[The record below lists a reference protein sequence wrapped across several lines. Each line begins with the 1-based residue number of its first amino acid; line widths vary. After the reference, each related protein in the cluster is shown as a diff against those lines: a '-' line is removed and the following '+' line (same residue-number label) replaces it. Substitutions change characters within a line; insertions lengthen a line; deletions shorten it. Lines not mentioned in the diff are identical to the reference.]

1 MPHGRPDDNLPRRAG
16 REEAMANP
24 HVAHSSS
31 RKSHARESIGIV
43 TIGTRHLS
51 WLPLTLVV
59 LSLAG
64 LAVAPL
70 VLQQRTSYLR
80 DDIRVVGEPG
90 RLLLGELR
98 LGLAREL
105 ALAQQFTVSRDRTN
119 LFDFQRTAARDD
131 SLLGRLNTTLHE
143 MGPAARS
150 SVMGVRESVDHWRQF
165 VTLTETKTP
174 DDVLRQ
180 AVHHGVSYEA
190 LLLATVRVDSAIA
203 RAMQSRRALIESDES
218 RALEF
223 AIAFVLVGCL
233 ASAAVLVLT
242 LRDRHLRLVLRRRA
256 EEEASLRRL
265 ASSLSGA
272 FTVSEVAELTVTAA
286 LNSSRI
292 GGAYLARSI
301 EGDLVTIAG
310 RGTCAPVAGTRARMP
325 AWLNDGTN
333 ADHPRIYTTEVRP
346 PREAR
351 SLGVDARRS
360 GSLLVVPLRH
370 DGNVIGTLGVASAG
384 GRRQFRESSLRFGR
398 ALGDLAAVALHRAE
412 ALDSERRARAEAESA
427 VRTRDAVVS
436 IVSHDLR
443 NPLMA
448 ILGSADLLLE
458 LTDEHGHETER
469 TQLATLKHAADS
481 MNRLIRDL
489 LDVTRLESGPL
500 PVQQSTL
507 NLLDVVDDVVDMFQI
522 VVRARHMTLTREGP
536 KQLPMIVGDRDRL
549 AQAFS
554 NLVANAVKFTPD
566 GGQITIRIEARAD
579 GVYACVRDT
588 GPGIP
593 SEQIPHLFD
602 RFWQASRSDTRG
614 LGLGLSIVKAI
625 VEAHGGSVHVE
636 SVLKE
641 GSSFWLRLPRADVQQ
656 LPQPNELGT
665 SAAATTAVQTEPT
678 SVPSI
683 FGTVGQPLES

>member
-1 MPHGRPDDNLPRRAG
+1 
-16 REEAMANP
+16 MANP
-24 HVAHSSS
+24 HVAHSIS
-31 RKSHARESIGIV
+31 RKSRDGREHTGLVRTS
-43 TIGTRHLS
+43 TRHLS
-51 WLPLTLVV
+51 WLPLTLVI

-64 LAVAPL
+64 LAIAPL
-70 VLQQRTSYLR
+70 VLQQRTSYMR
-80 DDIRVVGEPG
+80 DDIRAVGEPG

-105 ALAQQFTVSRDRTN
+105 ALSQRFTISRDRS
-119 LFDFQRTAARDD
+119 LLADFQKASARDD
-131 SLLGRLNTTLHE
+131 SLLARLNATLHE
-143 MGPAARS
+143 MGPAARN
-150 SVMGVRESVDHWRQF
+150 SVGGVRETVDRWRQF
-165 VTLTETKTP
+165 AALTETKTA

-180 AVHHGVSYEA
+180 TVQHGMSYEG

-203 RAMQSRRALIESDES
+203 RAMQSRRAQIDGDES
-218 RALEF
+218 LELEL
-223 AIAFVLVGCL
+223 AIAFVLVGCV

-242 LRDRHLRLVLRRRA
+242 LRDRHLRLVLKRRA

-272 FTVSEVAELTVTAA
+272 FTVNEVAELTVSAA

-292 GGAYLARSI
+292 GGAYLARAI
-301 EGDLVTIAG
+301 DGDLVTIAG
-310 RGTCAPVAGTRARMP
+310 RGTCTPVAGTRARMP

-346 PREAR
+346 SREAR
-351 SLGVDARRS
+351 RTGVDARRS

-370 DGNVIGTLGVASAG
+370 DGSVIGSLGVASAG

-412 ALDSERRARAEAESA
+412 ALDSERRARSEAESA

-458 LTDEHGHETER
+458 LTDEHGHDTER

-500 PVQQSTL
+500 PVQRNHV
-507 NLLDVVDDVVDMFQI
+507 NLVDVVDDVVDMFQV
-522 VVRARHMTLTREGP
+522 VVRARHMTLTRGGLA
-536 KQLPMIVGDRDRL
+536 QVPMVLGDRDRL

-566 GGQITIRIEARAD
+566 GGQVRIDVDVHAD
-579 GVYACVRDT
+579 GIHASVRDS

-593 SEQIPHLFD
+593 QDQIPHLFD

-614 LGLGLSIVKAI
+614 LGLGLAIVKAI
-625 VEAHGGSVHVE
+625 VEAHGGTINVE
-636 SVLKE
+636 SVLKQ
-641 GSSFWLRLPRADVQQ
+641 GSSFCVRLPRADVEA
-656 LPQPNELGT
+656 LPMPNVLHATVPGT
-665 SAAATTAVQTEPT
+665 PTPLPTEPS

-683 FGTVGQPLES
+683 FATVGQPLES

>member
-1 MPHGRPDDNLPRRAG
+1 
-16 REEAMANP
+16 MANP
-24 HVAHSSS
+24 HVAHSSG
-31 RKSHARESIGIV
+31 RKSRDRREGIGIV
-43 TIGTRHLS
+43 TSRTRHLS

-80 DDIRVVGEPG
+80 DDIRIVGEPG

-105 ALAQQFTVSRDRTN
+105 ALAQRFTVSRDRSH
-119 LFDFQRTAARDD
+119 LFEFQRIAARDD
-131 SLLGRLNTTLHE
+131 SLLTRLNTTLHD

-150 SVMGVRESVDHWRQF
+150 SILGVRETVDHWRQF

-180 AVHHGVSYEA
+180 AVQHGMSYEA

-203 RAMQSRRALIESDES
+203 RAMQSRRVRIESDES
-218 RALEF
+218 LELEL
-223 AIAFVLVGCL
+223 AIAFVLVGCV

-242 LRDRHLRLVLRRRA
+242 LRDRHLRLVLKRRA
-256 EEEASLRRL
+256 EEEALLRRL

-272 FTVSEVAELTVTAA
+272 FTVNEVAELTVSAA

-292 GGAYLARSI
+292 GGAYLSRAI
-301 EGDLVTIAG
+301 DEDLVTIAG

-325 AWLNDGTN
+325 AWLHDGTN

-346 PREAR
+346 SRESR
-351 SLGVDARRS
+351 TSGVDARRS

-370 DGNVIGTLGVASAG
+370 DGDVIGTLGVASAG

-500 PVQQSTL
+500 PVQQSHV

-536 KQLPMIVGDRDRL
+536 QQVPMVVGDRDRL
-549 AQAFS
+549 AQALS

-566 GGQITIRIEARAD
+566 GGQIKIGVEVRAD
-579 GVYACVRDT
+579 GVYASVRDT

-593 SEQIPHLFD
+593 PEQIPHLFD

-614 LGLGLSIVKAI
+614 LGLGLAIVKAI
-625 VEAHGGSVHVE
+625 VEAHGGAVHVE
-636 SVLKE
+636 SVMNE
-641 GSSFWLRLPRADVQQ
+641 GSSFCLRLPRADVQS
-656 LPQPNELGT
+656 LPRPNELRT
-665 SAAATTAVQTEPT
+665 TLPDTAALPTEPS

-683 FGTVGQPLES
+683 FSIVGQPLES

>member
-1 MPHGRPDDNLPRRAG
+1 
-16 REEAMANP
+16 MAKA
-24 HVAHSSS
+24 HVAHSIS
-31 RKSHARESIGIV
+31 RKSRDRRESIGIV
-43 TIGTRHLS
+43 TSGTRHLS

-70 VLQQRTSYLR
+70 MLQQRTSYLR

-105 ALAQQFTVSRDRTN
+105 AFAQRFTVSRDRSH
-119 LFDFQRTAARDD
+119 LFEFQRTATRDD
-131 SLLGRLNTTLHE
+131 SLLARLNTTLHE

-150 SVMGVRESVDHWRQF
+150 SVMGVRETVDHWRQF
-165 VTLTETKTP
+165 VALTETKTP

-180 AVHHGVSYEA
+180 AVQHGVSYEA

-203 RAMQSRRALIESDES
+203 RAMQSRRAQIEGDES
-218 RALEF
+218 LELEI
-223 AIAFVLVGCL
+223 AIAFVLVGCV

-242 LRDRHLRLVLRRRA
+242 LRDRHLRLVLKRRA

-272 FTVSEVAELTVTAA
+272 FTVNEVAELTVSAA

-292 GGAYLARSI
+292 GGAYLARALD
-301 EGDLVTIAG
+301 GDLVTIAG

-333 ADHPRIYTTEVRP
+333 GDHPRIYTTEVRP
-346 PREAR
+346 SGDAR
-351 SLGVDARRS
+351 NSGVDARRS

-370 DGNVIGTLGVASAG
+370 DGSVIGTIGVASAG

-458 LTDEHGHETER
+458 LTDEHGHDTER

-522 VVRARHMTLTREGP
+522 VVRARHMTLTRDGP
-536 KQLPMIVGDRDRL
+536 HQIPTVVGDRDRL

-554 NLVANAVKFTPD
+554 NLIANAVKFTPD
-566 GGQITIRIEARAD
+566 GGQIKINIELRAD

-593 SEQIPHLFD
+593 PEQIPHLFD

-625 VEAHGGSVHVE
+625 VEAHGGTVQVE
-636 SVLKE
+636 SVMNE
-641 GSSFWLRLPRADVQQ
+641 GSAFCVRLPRADVQS
-656 LPQPNELGT
+656 LPMPNGLG
-665 SAAATTAVQTEPT
+665 ATISDTTTLPTEPS

-683 FGTVGQPLES
+683 FSIVGQPLES

>member
-1 MPHGRPDDNLPRRAG
+1 
-16 REEAMANP
+16 MANA
-24 HVAHSSS
+24 HVAHSIS
-31 RKSHARESIGIV
+31 RKARNRRESTGAVIL
-43 TIGTRHLS
+43 GTRHLS

-64 LAVAPL
+64 LAIAPL

-80 DDIRVVGEPG
+80 DDIRSVGEPG

-105 ALAQQFTVSRDRTN
+105 ALAQRYTVSRDRSQ
-119 LFDFQRTAARDD
+119 LFDFQRIAARDD
-131 SLLGRLNTTLHE
+131 SILARLNTTLHD

-150 SVMGVRESVDHWRQF
+150 SVLGVRETVDHWRQF
-165 VTLTETKTP
+165 AALTETKTP

-180 AVHHGVSYEA
+180 AVQHGVSYEA

-203 RAMQSRRALIESDES
+203 RAMQSRRLHIESDES
-218 RALEF
+218 LELEL
-223 AIAFVLVGCL
+223 AIAFVLVGCV

-242 LRDRHLRLVLRRRA
+242 LRDRHLRLVLKRRA

-272 FTVSEVAELTVTAA
+272 FTVNEVAELTVSAA

-292 GGAYLARSI
+292 GGAYLSRALD
-301 EGDLVTIAG
+301 GDLVTIAG

-325 AWLNDGTN
+325 QWLNDGTN

-346 PREAR
+346 PREAPN
-351 SLGVDARRS
+351 STVDARCS

-384 GRRQFRESSLRFGR
+384 GRRLFRESSLRFGR

-412 ALDSERRARAEAESA
+412 ALESERRARSQAESA

-500 PVQQSTL
+500 PVQRTHL

-522 VVRARHMTLTREGP
+522 VVRARRMTLTREGP
-536 KQLPMIVGDRDRL
+536 QQVPMVVGDRDRL
-549 AQAFS
+549 AQALS

-566 GGQITIRIEARAD
+566 GGKVKIAVETHTD
-579 GVYACVRDT
+579 GIYACVRDT

-593 SEQIPHLFD
+593 PEQIPHLFD

-625 VEAHGGSVHVE
+625 VEAHGGTIQVE
-636 SVLKE
+636 STLKE
-641 GSSFWLRLPRADVQQ
+641 GSAFWLRLPRADVQSM
-656 LPQPNELGT
+656 PKPNELRPTVPG
-665 SAAATTAVQTEPT
+665 AAATTTTLTAEPS

>member
-1 MPHGRPDDNLPRRAG
+1 
-16 REEAMANP
+16 MANE
-24 HVAHSSS
+24 HVAHSMD
-31 RKSHARESIGIV
+31 RRVRDRRESTGGIAIGA
-43 TIGTRHLS
+43 RHFS

-64 LAVAPL
+64 LAIAPL
-70 VLQQRTSYLR
+70 VLQQRTRYLR
-80 DDIRVVGEPG
+80 DDIRSVGEPG

-105 ALAQQFTVSRDRTN
+105 ALAQRYTVSRDRGL
-119 LFDFQRTAARDD
+119 LFEFQRTSARDD
-131 SLLGRLNTTLHE
+131 SLLSSLGTTLRD
-143 MGPAARS
+143 MGPVARA
-150 SVMGVRESVDHWRQF
+150 SVTGVRETVDQWRQF
-165 VTLTETKTP
+165 AALTETNTP
-174 DDVLRQ
+174 ADVLRQ
-180 AVHHGVSYEA
+180 AVQHGVSYEA
-190 LLLATVRVDSAIA
+190 LLLATVRVDSAVS
-203 RAMQSRRALIESDES
+203 RAMQTRRALIDGDEN
-218 RALEF
+218 LELEL
-223 AIAFVLVGCL
+223 AIAFVIIGCV

-242 LRDRHLRLVLRRRA
+242 LRDRHLRLVLKRRA

-272 FTVSEVAELTVTAA
+272 FTVSEVAELTVCAA

-292 GGAYLARSI
+292 GGAYLARALD
-301 EGDLVTIAG
+301 GDLVTICG
-310 RGTCAPVAGTRARMP
+310 RGTCAPVAGTRAKMP
-325 AWLNDGTN
+325 AWLHDGTN
-333 ADHPRIYTTEVRP
+333 GDHPRIYTTEVRP
-346 PREAR
+346 APQTQGT
-351 SLGVDARRS
+351 GVDARTL

-458 LTDEHGHETER
+458 LTGEGHETER

-500 PVQQSTL
+500 PVHRRHL
-507 NLLDVVDDVVDMFQI
+507 NLLDVVDEVVGMFQI
-522 VVRARHMTLTREGP
+522 VARARHLSLHREAP
-536 KQLPMIVGDRDRL
+536 AQIPMVLGDRDRL
-549 AQAFS
+549 AQALS

-566 GGQITIRIEARAD
+566 GGQVKISLEVHAD
-579 GVYACVRDT
+579 GIHASVRDT

-593 SEQIPHLFD
+593 PEQIPHLFD
-602 RFWQASRSDTRG
+602 RFWQASRHDTRG

-625 VEAHGGSVHVE
+625 VEAHGGRVEVE
-636 SVLKE
+636 SVLNQ
-641 GSSFWLRLPRADVQQ
+641 GSAFHLRLPRADMQAMP
-656 LPQPNELGT
+656 LPNELIAPSTDGT
-665 SAAATTAVQTEPT
+665 ALTTEPS
-678 SVPSI
+678 SVPSL
-683 FGTVGQPLES
+683 FATVGQPLES

>member
-1 MPHGRPDDNLPRRAG
+1 
-16 REEAMANP
+16 MANA
-24 HVAHSSS
+24 HVAHSMD
-31 RKSHARESIGIV
+31 RRIHDRRESNGAV
-43 TIGTRHLS
+43 TIGTRHFS

-64 LAVAPL
+64 LAIAPL
-70 VLQQRTSYLR
+70 VLQQRTRYLR
-80 DDIRVVGEPG
+80 EDIRSVGEPG

-105 ALAQQFTVSRDRTN
+105 ALAQAFAVSRDRGL
-119 LFDFQRTAARDD
+119 LFDFQRAAARDD
-131 SLLGRLNTTLHE
+131 SLMSRLGATLHD
-143 MGPAARS
+143 
-150 SVMGVRESVDHWRQF
+150 MGVGARASVVGVRQTVDHWRQF
-165 VTLTETKTP
+165 AALSETKTA
-174 DDVLRQ
+174 DDVLRL
-180 AVHHGVSYEA
+180 AVQHGVSYEA
-190 LLLATVRVDSAIA
+190 LLLATVRVDSAVS
-203 RAMQSRRALIESDES
+203 RAMQTRRAKIEGDENLE
-218 RALEF
+218 LEF
-223 AIAFVLVGCL
+223 AIAFALVGCV

-242 LRDRHLRLVLRRRA
+242 LRDRHLRMVLKRRA

-272 FTVSEVAELTVTAA
+272 FTVSEVAELTVCAA

-292 GGAYLARSI
+292 GGAYLARAI
-301 EGDLVTIAG
+301 DGDLVTIVG

-333 ADHPRIYTTEVRP
+333 GDHPRIYTTEVRP
-346 PREAR
+346 SPRTQAN
-351 SLGVDARRS
+351 GVDARTL

-370 DGNVIGTLGVASAG
+370 DGSVIGTLGVASAG

-412 ALDSERRARAEAESA
+412 ALDNERRARAEAESA

-458 LTDEHGHETER
+458 LTGEGHDTER

-500 PVQQSTL
+500 PVQRTHV
-507 NLLDVVDDVVDMFQI
+507 NLMDVVDDVVDMFQI
-522 VVRARHMTLTREGP
+522 VVRARHLTLQRDGP
-536 KQLPMIVGDRDRL
+536 QELPMVLGDRDRL
-549 AQAFS
+549 AQALS

-566 GGQITIRIEARAD
+566 GGQVKITIEAHAN
-579 GVYACVRDT
+579 GVHAYVRDT

-593 SEQIPHLFD
+593 QDQVPHLFD
-602 RFWQASRSDTRG
+602 RFWQASRNDSRG

-625 VEAHGGSVHVE
+625 VEAHGGSVHVN
-636 SVLKE
+636 SVLNE
-641 GSSFWLRLPRADVQQ
+641 GSTFCVRLPRADVQA
-656 LPQPNELGT
+656 LPRPNELT
-665 SAAATTAVQTEPT
+665 VTVSDPSEALVPEQS
-678 SVPSI
+678 SVPA
-683 FGTVGQPLES
+683 FFATVGQPLES

>member
-1 MPHGRPDDNLPRRAG
+1 
-16 REEAMANP
+16 
-24 HVAHSSS
+24 
-31 RKSHARESIGIV
+31 
-43 TIGTRHLS
+43 
-51 WLPLTLVV
+51 
-59 LSLAG
+59 
-64 LAVAPL
+64 
-70 VLQQRTSYLR
+70 
-80 DDIRVVGEPG
+80 
-90 RLLLGELR
+90 
-98 LGLAREL
+98 
-105 ALAQQFTVSRDRTN
+105 
-119 LFDFQRTAARDD
+119 
-131 SLLGRLNTTLHE
+131 
-143 MGPAARS
+143 
-150 SVMGVRESVDHWRQF
+150 
-165 VTLTETKTP
+165 
-174 DDVLRQ
+174 
-180 AVHHGVSYEA
+180 
-190 LLLATVRVDSAIA
+190 
-203 RAMQSRRALIESDES
+203 
-218 RALEF
+218 
-223 AIAFVLVGCL
+223 
-233 ASAAVLVLT
+233 VLVLT
-242 LRDRHLRLVLRRRA
+242 LRDRHLRLVLKRRA
-256 EEEASLRRL
+256 EEEALLRRL

-272 FTVSEVAELTVTAA
+272 FTVNEVAELTVSAA

-292 GGAYLARSI
+292 GGAYLSRAI
-301 EGDLVTIAG
+301 DEDLVTIAG

-325 AWLNDGTN
+325 AWLHDGTN

-346 PREAR
+346 SRESR
-351 SLGVDARRS
+351 TSGVDARRS

-370 DGNVIGTLGVASAG
+370 DGDVIGTLGVASAG

-500 PVQQSTL
+500 PVQQSHV

-536 KQLPMIVGDRDRL
+536 QQVPMVVGDRDRL
-549 AQAFS
+549 AQALS

-566 GGQITIRIEARAD
+566 GGQIKIGVEVRAD
-579 GVYACVRDT
+579 GVYASVRDT

-593 SEQIPHLFD
+593 PEQIPHLFD

-614 LGLGLSIVKAI
+614 LGLGLAIVKAI
-625 VEAHGGSVHVE
+625 VEAHGGAVHVE
-636 SVLKE
+636 SVMNE
-641 GSSFWLRLPRADVQQ
+641 GSSFCLRLPRADVQS
-656 LPQPNELGT
+656 LPRPNELRT
-665 SAAATTAVQTEPT
+665 TLPDTAALPTEPS

-683 FGTVGQPLES
+683 FSIVGQPLES

>member
-1 MPHGRPDDNLPRRAG
+1 
-16 REEAMANP
+16 MANA
-24 HVAHSSS
+24 HVAHTSS
-31 RKSHARESIGIV
+31 RKSRDRSESIGIV
-43 TIGTRHLS
+43 TSRTRHLS

-80 DDIRVVGEPG
+80 DDIRIVGEPG
-90 RLLLGELR
+90 RLQLGELR

-105 ALAQQFTVSRDRTN
+105 ALAQRFTVSRDRSH
-119 LFDFQRTAARDD
+119 LFEFQRTAARDD
-131 SLLGRLNTTLHE
+131 SLLARLNTTLHD

-150 SVMGVRESVDHWRQF
+150 SVLGVRETVDHWRQF
-165 VTLTETKTP
+165 VALTETKTP

-180 AVHHGVSYEA
+180 AVQHGVSYEA

-203 RAMQSRRALIESDES
+203 RAMQSRRVRIESDES
-218 RALEF
+218 LELEL
-223 AIAFVLVGCL
+223 AIAFVLVGCV

-242 LRDRHLRLVLRRRA
+242 LRDRHLRLVLKRRA
-256 EEEASLRRL
+256 EEEALLRRL

-272 FTVSEVAELTVTAA
+272 FTVNEVAELTVSAA

-292 GGAYLARSI
+292 GGAYLSRAI
-301 EGDLVTIAG
+301 DDDLVTIAG

-325 AWLNDGTN
+325 AWLHDGMN

-346 PREAR
+346 SREAR
-351 SLGVDARRS
+351 TSGVDARRS

-370 DGNVIGTLGVASAG
+370 DGDVIGTLGVASAG

-500 PVQQSTL
+500 PVQQSHV

-522 VVRARHMTLTREGP
+522 VVRARHMTLTRDGP
-536 KQLPMIVGDRDRL
+536 QQVPMVVGDRDRL
-549 AQAFS
+549 AQALS

-566 GGQITIRIEARAD
+566 GGQVKISVEVRAD

-593 SEQIPHLFD
+593 PEQIPHLFD

-614 LGLGLSIVKAI
+614 LGLGLAIVKAI
-625 VEAHGGSVHVE
+625 VEAHGGAVHVE
-636 SVLKE
+636 SVMNE
-641 GSSFWLRLPRADVQQ
+641 GSSFSLRLPRADVQS
-656 LPQPNELGT
+656 LPRPNELRMT
-665 SAAATTAVQTEPT
+665 VPDTTALPTEPS

-683 FGTVGQPLES
+683 FSIVGQPLES

>member
-1 MPHGRPDDNLPRRAG
+1 
-16 REEAMANP
+16 MANA
-24 HVAHSSS
+24 HVAHSGS
-31 RKSHARESIGIV
+31 RKSRDGRESIGIV
-43 TIGTRHLS
+43 TSGTRHLS

-105 ALAQQFTVSRDRTN
+105 ALAQRFTVSRDRSH
-119 LFDFQRTAARDD
+119 LFEFQRTATRDD
-131 SLLGRLNTTLHE
+131 SLLTRLNTTLHE

-150 SVMGVRESVDHWRQF
+150 SVMGVRETVDHWRQF

-180 AVHHGVSYEA
+180 AVQHGMSYEA

-203 RAMQSRRALIESDES
+203 RAMQSRRAQIESDES
-218 RALEF
+218 RELEL

-242 LRDRHLRLVLRRRA
+242 LRDRHLRIVLRRRA

-272 FTVSEVAELTVTAA
+272 FTVSEVAELTVSAA

-292 GGAYLARSI
+292 GGAYLARALD
-301 EGDLVTIAG
+301 GDLVTIAG

-346 PREAR
+346 SREAR
-351 SLGVDARRS
+351 NAGVDARRS

-370 DGNVIGTLGVASAG
+370 DGSVIGTLGVASAG

-507 NLLDVVDDVVDMFQI
+507 DLLDVVDDVVDMFQI
-522 VVRARHMTLTREGP
+522 VVRARRMTLTREGP
-536 KQLPMIVGDRDRL
+536 QQRPIVVGDRDRL
-549 AQAFS
+549 AQALS

-566 GGQITIRIEARAD
+566 GGQIKISIDVRAD
-579 GVYACVRDT
+579 AVYASVRDT

-593 SEQIPHLFD
+593 PEQIPHLFD

-625 VEAHGGSVHVE
+625 VEAHGGSVQVE
-636 SVLKE
+636 SVLNQ
-641 GSSFWLRLPRADVQQ
+641 GSSFCLRLPRADVQP
-656 LPQPNELGT
+656 LPTPNELGT
-665 SAAATTAVQTEPT
+665 TAPGRTTLPTEPT

-683 FGTVGQPLES
+683 FSIVGQPLES